1 MKKRIMALVVSACIM
16 VSMVG
21 CGAKEISNEYITIS
35 QYKGVEVEQIEE
47 TKVTDATV
55 EASIKNVLESNTTS
69 KEITDRAVQKGDV
82 ATIDYTGTKDGV
94 AFEGGSAADFPLTI
108 GSGSFIEGFEEGI
121 IGHSI
126 GETFDLPLTFPGD
139 YQNQELAGAAVVF
152 SVTVK
157 SIAEQTVPE
166 LTDEFVKKVSEKS
179 KTVESYKKE
188 VKKELNKSN
197 KDATKSSLAEAAW
210 TVVVDNTKVKKYP
223 DKKVEASTK
232 KLQEQYKQ
240 MASYYNMEFA
250 DFLQQKMGMT
260 EADFDTQV
268 VEAAKS
274 SVKQDEITNLIAK
287 KARIKLSDKEYN
299 KEFKSLAKQYGYEDV
314 DALKKA
320 ADEDMLKGM
329 VLQTRVKAWIAD
341 NAIQVEA
348 KKETKTETKKET
360 KKETKTETKD
370 ATNDNTEEKTAE

>member
-240 MASYYNMEFA
+240 MATYYNMEFA

-360 KKETKTETKD
+360 KTETKD

>member
-240 MASYYNMEFA
+240 MATYYNMEFA

-360 KKETKTETKD
+360 K
-370 ATNDNTEEKTAE
+370 

>member
-360 KKETKTETKD
+360 KTETKD

>member
-348 KKETKTETKKET
+348 KKETKTETKTET